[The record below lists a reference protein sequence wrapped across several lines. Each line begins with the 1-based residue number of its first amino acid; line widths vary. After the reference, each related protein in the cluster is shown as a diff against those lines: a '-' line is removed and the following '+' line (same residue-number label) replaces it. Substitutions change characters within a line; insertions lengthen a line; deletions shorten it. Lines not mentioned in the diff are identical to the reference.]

1 MKNYTKSIL
10 LLLATLLFCAT
21 SAVSQTLLKPEVQS
35 GVVCLNGS
43 QTVTFNVTT
52 LPDSGNTYT
61 IELSDKDGNWGSPTN
76 VLTFTNANNRYTF
89 TRSFGLP
96 DNTYGAN
103 YKVRLRASSVSSSEE
118 TSPDSDP
125 FEAYKYDSDL
135 VLNNYEDVILCDSGS
150 AELTLNTDKNADYQW
165 YKDDVLFTTT
175 TEPKLEV
182 TESGKYQVK
191 INNGKCGSV
200 TSTISSV
207 IILDNTA
214 KQIKGPSTVEIC
226 GDESHTF
233 EANTNRSGLTYN
245 WYLDGSLVQSS
256 NSSTYTTPT
265 TGQFGT
271 YHLII
276 DTGTCTTTKSNDVVL
291 QQQTTADFTVTNVGA
306 LKRILLFGETK
317 ELCITHDANPTDVT
331 IDWFRNGSTMGT
343 AVRDQLCIDTST
355 PGTYYA
361 RVTKSTGSACDA
373 VVDSEKF
380 IMLDVTSFTPIIR
393 AEDYEECN
401 TVSTKLSIVG
411 VMAEAEDGND
421 YDLTSDQ
428 IALLSFEWY
437 KDNVATG
444 ETGNEH
450 TVNSYTDNGVYTLKA
465 SFNGTEGASNELNI
479 KLAEVP
485 EISST
490 STSNSLCAGASIT
503 YTINNVVAGYTY
515 QWIKDGTDDVTPAN
529 PENLIVTEVGEY
541 VLKYSGFG
549 CNNELDPINVVLF
562 DDSAVTITPSE
573 IVVMEEGSSATI
585 TAAGGESYEWYEGEN
600 TSGALLSTTEEL
612 TVTTLGFYTVSVKV
626 GACSV
631 TRTVEVVEPDGQI
644 IVPNIVSPNQD
655 GANDTWKLS
664 NSYAYQP
671 NVEVVL
677 YNSGGKEILK
687 TTDYKNDWPMESLGN
702 QKIFYYKIIKDD
714 KLIKAGT
721 ISVID

>member
-10 LLLATLLFCAT
+10 LLLATLLFCVT
-21 SAVSQTLLKPEVQS
+21 SVVSQTLLKPEIQS

-43 QTVTFNVTT
+43 QTVTFKVTT

-61 IELSDKDGNWGSPTN
+61 IELSDRDGNWGSPTN
-76 VLTFTNANNRYTF
+76 VLTFTNANNLYTF

-103 YKVRLRASSVSSSEE
+103 YKVRLRASSISSSEE

-150 AELTLNTDKNADYQW
+150 AELTLNTDKNAEYQW
-165 YKDDVLFTTT
+165 YKDDVLLTTT

-191 INNGKCGSV
+191 INNGKCGSED
-200 TSTISSV
+200 STISNV
-207 IILDNTA
+207 IILNNAA

-245 WYLDGSLVQSS
+245 WYLDDDLVQSS

-271 YHLII
+271 YHLEIE
-276 DTGTCTTTKSNDVVL
+276 TGTCTTKSNEVVL

-306 LKRILLFGETK
+306 LERILLFGETK

-343 AVRDQLCIDTST
+343 AVRGQLCIDAST
-355 PGTYYA
+355 PGTYHA

-380 IMLDVTSFTPIIR
+380 IILDVTSFTPIIR

-428 IALLSFEWY
+428 IALLSFEWH

-444 ETGNEH
+444 GTGNEY
-450 TVNSYTDNGVYTLKA
+450 TVNSYADNGVYTLQA
-465 SFNGTEGASNELNI
+465 NLNGVTGSSDELDI

-490 STSNSLCAGASIT
+490 STSNSLCAGSSIT

-549 CNNELDPINVVLF
+549 CDNELDPIDVVMF

-671 NVEVVL
+671 NVEVIL